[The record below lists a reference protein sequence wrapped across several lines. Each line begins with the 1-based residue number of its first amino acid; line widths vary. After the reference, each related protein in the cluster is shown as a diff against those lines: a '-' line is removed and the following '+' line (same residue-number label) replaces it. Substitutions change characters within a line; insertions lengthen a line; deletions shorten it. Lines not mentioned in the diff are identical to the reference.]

1 MLGKNNK
8 KAKERW
14 NGRKVDHFSLKK
26 LSVGVVSVAVSSS
39 LFFFNSQEV
48 AAQEAEASSQVEA
61 LADHLS
67 DNDVN
72 SDDSDQAGDLFTED
86 GVENKSGEGDFES
99 EAKAEWDQT
108 EKVNRD
114 KTEDTKANIGKQVSP
129 EGQAETKTPEEPESL
144 AGQKE
149 PERKAHQ
156 ESQKSQKDLERK
168 ADQDSQADHE
178 TKPEKEVGQ
187 SRAATTSQ
195 EDPSQGLDLAPKT
208 QWNRDQF
215 LNAALGEW
223 QDLVPN
229 PQDPEEPQVPEEDPE
244 GQEPE
249 EDKDVETD
257 YIKSEELIAQID
269 QNFPRV
275 INYEYKG
282 KEIAGQERPI
292 DTIEVNGKAYQPEV
306 TYQKTGP
313 NKASYVLHA
322 KSDDPADLIDAEFQI
337 DITIEDNV
345 VDFKMVDYVNHLQ
358 DHENLIKTFS
368 IPDHSV
374 VSISGEDEKSRLMS
388 TNLSTNTRVS
398 GDREYQV
405 SDLQPGSQID
415 GLYQFIYNDDFSA
428 TLWSNAQNSGQYR
441 YERVRANV
449 SEVDGQTSLGLSSV
463 PWVIQKSPQHPSPKD
478 QPDLM
483 PHLRVTITDDLNQD
497 GQVDWQDAAIEY
509 RKIANSPQGSETVPE
524 LVSQRIAMNFG
535 SQAQNP
541 FIKTLDGVKRV
552 YLHTDGLGQSVL
564 LKGYGNEGHDS
575 SHLNYK
581 DVGQR
586 MGGVEDFR
594 YLLDQGQEYG
604 ARFGVHINAGE
615 TYPESPVFHDD
626 LLRSN
631 LGQAIYDDEALL
643 KDITDNFAQWLA
655 VQSGDL
661 EAARDMFGRWYDEE
675 IVQFERGDFIYGWNW
690 LDQGYAIDNEYDL
703 LNGRDQ
709 RLKEFRRAIGG
720 NLDFVYVD
728 IWGNG
733 TSGNESAWNSYQLA
747 REINQQGWRLAN
759 EFPSAFEYD
768 STFNHWATDLPYGD
782 YASKGFNS
790 KVARFIRNHEKDV
803 WIGNYPSYLGA
814 AVSPLL
820 GGYYMKDFEGWQG
833 RNDYDEYIRNI
844 YSVNIPTKF
853 LQHFQVIRWEDG
865 YPVKMTDNAGN
876 SFWWVPEMEI
886 ELTDGENSVVVKR
899 KSNDYQNDLEGYMG
913 RTIYLNG
920 KKVLDDDQYLLPWNW
935 DADGED
941 LAEDQERLFHWNE
954 TGGDSVWELPAD
966 WQVDSVVLYRLTDQ
980 GRQLLG
986 HIEVQDGVIKLENI
1000 LPQTPYVI
1008 YKTEQAPLTV
1018 EWDSDPYLDD
1028 TGFNSGSLDYWQVQ
1042 GDTDSASIYRVPG
1055 NNPVLKFEN
1064 SQETTTVSQKINNLK
1079 PGKVYDVYVG
1089 VDNRSDAPAK
1099 LRVTVG
1105 DTVYEN
1111 YTNRSIAQNFVKA
1124 DAHNTNPANATENGK
1139 SYFQNMYVRF
1149 VAPDYGVDVHVSLER
1164 EAGLGNTYFDDVR
1177 VVEKDSRI
1185 PTQEGVFVQDF
1196 EDVTQGIFPFVVG
1209 DVEGVEDNRTHLSE
1223 KHSPYTQAGWDGK
1236 VISDVIDGNWSLKT
1250 NGLVGQDKLVYQTIP
1265 QNLRFEPGKAYK
1277 VSFDYEAGSDGTYA
1291 LAISDEPYDTSVSAS
1306 NGANG
1311 VNIRLIP
1318 LAKTWSENNEIDG
1331 PGHIEFTI
1339 IGGES
1344 GNTWFGIVSTK
1355 QNADTRGE
1363 GGNQANARGYKDF
1376 ILDNLRVE
1384 EVEKTPEVEL
1394 DYIKQMLEPFDYE
1407 SYTEE
1412 SGRAYQQAVYNLLK
1426 ADIFNADDSLI
1437 NQRVEEFKRAKD
1449 NLEPIDYKVNRNK
1462 IEKAEG
1468 PQQDAGAGFEKAFD
1482 GDITTLWHTQ
1492 WAGSGFDQPAIVTFK
1507 EPVEIASIRYIPRQT
1522 GQPNGRLKAGQF
1534 TIIDDQGEAHV
1545 YTFEDWENNAEA
1557 KIVELDEPV
1566 MAKQVILEAKHS
1578 YGDIADHYVSAAE
1591 IEFLKAYDVAEPVDS
1606 QQLDQL
1612 FNRLNGRVPEELY
1625 QSLHSLYRAT
1635 VDLNVLTEASYAE
1648 LKEAL
1653 QSLPLTDN
1661 YPWFDIDIT
1670 ADDQAYPVFKAGEN
1684 GQKNEDGVFSYRIP
1698 ALIQT
1703 KEGTLIAG
1711 ADERH
1716 DHNADWGNIDM
1727 VIRRSTDGG
1736 KTWSDRIVVVDLP
1749 TNPNSEFPGQID
1761 SAFTIDMALV
1771 QAEDGRIL
1779 AVYDMFPEMRGVQDI
1794 RNEDPYIE
1802 IDGKHYL
1809 KLYTDSEAVYTVRD
1823 GGVVYDPVGQPTDY
1837 KVVIESEKAPYSDLG
1852 NLYYGE
1858 QLIGNIYF
1866 MTNSNSPFR
1875 VARTNY
1881 VWVSS
1886 SADDGLTWS
1895 SPKDIT
1901 PQIREDWMLFYG
1913 VGPGAGLTLH
1923 TGPYKGRIVIP
1934 MYSTN
1939 TRSHLNGS
1947 QSSRL
1952 IYSDDNGETWQS
1964 GESVNDGRVLENGE
1978 KIHSSTMNHEQAQTT
1993 EASVVQLNNGDV
2005 KLFMRNLSG
2014 NLQVATSHDG
2024 GETWEDQIRSYDE
2037 VNDVY
2042 VQLAAIQTVID
2053 GQEYVFVTNADGPG
2067 RNNGGLNI
2075 AAVDENGEL
2084 YWFDHLPIQDGQ
2096 FAYNSLTELGQG
2108 EYGILYEHAKDG
2120 ENDYTLYFKN
2130 ISVKPTDQ
2138 TDDEDYPT
2146 IEGELSVDS
2155 VYDFLA
2161 PIFEWNIDYEEDK
2174 GYPTI
2179 EGETSIDS
2187 VYDFLSPVFEWNI
2200 DYEED
2205 KDYPTIEGELSV
2217 DLVYDFLA
2225 PVFEWNIDYE
2235 EETDYPTIEGETS
2248 VDSVYDFLA
2257 PNFEWNIDYEE
2268 DKDYPTIEG
2277 ETSVDSVYDFLAP
2290 DFEWNIDY
2298 QEEDPTSPSPVE
2310 DPDQD
2315 KDGDKPDG
2323 GPVPGSDDLGAGLG
2337 GRDPQTGSDDQEG
2350 QVGQNQSKPV
2360 DNQETPKAGRQAV
2373 EPDKTSTRPVSKET
2387 GSKEDS
2393 QVKAN
2398 KALDYLLQNAKEEE
2412 APSQKVQTGS
2422 ASQAKDS
2429 KDKETLPDTATSAW
2443 ALGAAGMSALLS
2455 GLGLHKFKKEDKED

>member
-8 KAKERW
+8 KAKEKW

-48 AAQEAEASSQVEA
+48 AAEEGEGSPQVEA

-67 DNDVN
+67 DKAKDLEE
-72 SDDSDQAGDLFTED
+72 SDQAGNLITEDPGQVGDFFTED
-86 GVENKSGEGDFES
+86 DVEGQAGEGDFEPD
-99 EAKAEWDQT
+99 AKAEWGQT
-108 EKVNRD
+108 EKANRD
-114 KTEDTKANIGKQVSP
+114 KNENTKANTGKQVSP
-129 EGQAETKTPEEPESL
+129 EGQAEANTSESP
-144 AGQKE
+144 AG
-149 PERKAHQ
+149 
-156 ESQKSQKDLERK
+156 QKDLERK
-168 ADQDSQADHE
+168 ADQGSQAGPE
-178 TKPEKEVGQ
+178 TSPEKEAGQ
-187 SRAATTSQ
+187 SREAKTSQ

-208 QWNRDQF
+208 QWNRNQF

-229 PQDPEEPQVPEEDPE
+229 PQEPEEPGEDS
-244 GQEPE
+244 QDQDPE
-249 EDKDVETD
+249 EDKEVETD
-257 YIKSEELIAQID
+257 YIQSEELIAQID

-292 DTIEVNGKAYQPEV
+292 DTIEVNGKAYKPEV

-322 KSDDPADLIDAEFQI
+322 KSDDPADLIDAEFHI

-428 TLWSNAQNSGQYR
+428 TLWSNAQNQGNYR

-449 SEVDGQTSLGLSSV
+449 SEVDGQASLGLSSV

-626 LLRSN
+626 LLRSS

-913 RTIYLNG
+913 RTIHLNG

-980 GRQLLG
+980 GRQLVG
-986 HIEVQDGVIKLENI
+986 HLEVVDGVIKLENI

-1028 TGFNSGSLDYWQVQ
+1028 TGFNSGSLDYWQVE
-1042 GDTDSASIYRVPG
+1042 GDTDSASIYRVPS

-1064 SQETTTVSQKINNLK
+1064 SQETTTVSQKIDNLK

-1111 YTNRSIAQNFVKA
+1111 YTNRSIARNFVQA
-1124 DAHNTNPANATENGK
+1124 DAHNTNPANATENGT

-1177 VVEKDSRI
+1177 VVEKDRQA
-1185 PTQEGVFVQDF
+1185 PVQEGVYVQDF

-1223 KHSPYTQAGWDGK
+1223 KHTPYTQASWDGK

-1250 NGLVGQDKLVYQTIP
+1250 NGLVGQDKLIYQTIP

-1277 VSFDYEAGSDGTYA
+1277 VSFDYEVGSDGTYA
-1291 LAISDEPYDTSVSAS
+1291 FVTSDQPYDTSARLSQGK
-1306 NGANG
+1306 NGEN
-1311 VNIRLIP
+1311 VTVVP
-1318 LAKTWSENNEIDG
+1318 LRKTWG
-1331 PGHIEFTI
+1331 PGSNQAGSFEFLLVGSET
-1339 IGGES
+1339 
-1344 GNTWFGIVSTK
+1344 GNTWIGIGSTTK
-1355 QNADTRGE
+1355 QPDTE
-1363 GGNQANARGYKDF
+1363 GLSGNVVNARGYNNF
-1376 ILDNLRVE
+1376 VLDNLRVE
-1384 EVEKTPEVEL
+1384 EVDLTPELIL
-1394 DYIKQMLEPFDYE
+1394 DNAINLLLPDSDGPYTQE
-1407 SYTEE
+1407 SSDRYKEALQALLLARGKDGLTVDQ
-1412 SGRAYQQAVYNLLK
+1412 AQALVDQAVQAQNDLEVIK
-1426 ADIFNADDSLI
+1426 RFI
-1437 NQRVEEFKRAKD
+1437 NQDDIAEYEANEQPGD
-1449 NLEPIDYKVNRNK
+1449 PLE
-1462 IEKAEG
+1462 
-1468 PQQDAGAGFEKAFD
+1468 QAFD
-1482 GDITTLWHTQ
+1482 GNYLTNWHTNWNQ
-1492 WAGSGFDQPAIVTFK
+1492 VATNIPAKITLK
-1507 EPVEIASIRYIPRQT
+1507 EPVEVDSFTYVPRQSGFNGIART
-1522 GQPNGRLKAGQF
+1522 GILNVTDANGQVH
-1534 TIIDDQGEAHV
+1534 T
-1545 YTFEDWENNAEA
+1545 YTFSGWARDAQPKTIDFDQTINMVSMEL
-1557 KIVELDEPV
+1557 IVTE
-1566 MAKQVILEAKHS
+1566 S
-1578 YGDIADHYVSAAE
+1578 YGDQDGKFVSAAE
-1591 IEFLKAYDVAEPVDS
+1591 LLFALHEVDEKQAVDPAPFQAALSRAIEELGEDDSRIQAIVAIYEAFEANNLQTDS
-1606 QQLDQL
+1606 SIQALSDQL
-1612 FNRLNGRVPEELY
+1612 L
-1625 QSLHSLYRAT
+1625 
-1635 VDLNVLTEASYAE
+1635 
-1648 LKEAL
+1648 AL
-1653 QSLPLTDN
+1653 
-1661 YPWFDIDIT
+1661 
-1670 ADDQAYPVFKAGEN
+1670 
-1684 GQKNEDGVFSYRIP
+1684 
-1698 ALIQT
+1698 
-1703 KEGTLIAG
+1703 
-1711 ADERH
+1711 
-1716 DHNADWGNIDM
+1716 
-1727 VIRRSTDGG
+1727 
-1736 KTWSDRIVVVDLP
+1736 
-1749 TNPNSEFPGQID
+1749 
-1761 SAFTIDMALV
+1761 
-1771 QAEDGRIL
+1771 
-1779 AVYDMFPEMRGVQDI
+1779 
-1794 RNEDPYIE
+1794 
-1802 IDGKHYL
+1802 
-1809 KLYTDSEAVYTVRD
+1809 
-1823 GGVVYDPVGQPTDY
+1823 
-1837 KVVIESEKAPYSDLG
+1837 
-1852 NLYYGE
+1852 
-1858 QLIGNIYF
+1858 
-1866 MTNSNSPFR
+1866 
-1875 VARTNY
+1875 
-1881 VWVSS
+1881 
-1886 SADDGLTWS
+1886 
-1895 SPKDIT
+1895 
-1901 PQIREDWMLFYG
+1901 
-1913 VGPGAGLTLH
+1913 
-1923 TGPYKGRIVIP
+1923 
-1934 MYSTN
+1934 
-1939 TRSHLNGS
+1939 
-1947 QSSRL
+1947 
-1952 IYSDDNGETWQS
+1952 
-1964 GESVNDGRVLENGE
+1964 LEND
-1978 KIHSSTMNHEQAQTT
+1978 S
-1993 EASVVQLNNGDV
+1993 
-2005 KLFMRNLSG
+2005 
-2014 NLQVATSHDG
+2014 
-2024 GETWEDQIRSYDE
+2024 
-2037 VNDVY
+2037 
-2042 VQLAAIQTVID
+2042 
-2053 GQEYVFVTNADGPG
+2053 
-2067 RNNGGLNI
+2067 
-2075 AAVDENGEL
+2075 
-2084 YWFDHLPIQDGQ
+2084 
-2096 FAYNSLTELGQG
+2096 
-2108 EYGILYEHAKDG
+2108 
-2120 ENDYTLYFKN
+2120 
-2130 ISVKPTDQ
+2130 
-2138 TDDEDYPT
+2138 DDEDYPS

-2161 PIFEWNIDYEEDK
+2161 PVFEWSIDYEED
-2174 GYPTI
+2174 
-2179 EGETSIDS
+2179 
-2187 VYDFLSPVFEWNI
+2187 
-2200 DYEED
+2200 
-2205 KDYPTIEGELSV
+2205 
-2217 DLVYDFLA
+2217 
-2225 PVFEWNIDYE
+2225 
-2235 EETDYPTIEGETS
+2235 TDYPTIEGETS

-2257 PNFEWNIDYEE
+2257 PVFEWNIDDEEDTDYPTIEGETSVDSVYDFLAPVFEWNIDDDEDTDYPSIEGELSVDSVYDFLAPVFEWNIDYDE
-2268 DKDYPTIEG
+2268 DTDYPTIEG

-2298 QEEDPTSPSPVE
+2298 EEAAPTSPSP
-2310 DPDQD
+2310 DPDHDQD
-2315 KDGDKPDG
+2315 NDSQDPDG
-2323 GPVPGSDDLGAGLG
+2323 GSGQAPDLDDLELKPGDSDD
-2337 GRDPQTGSDDQEG
+2337 REDPQADSDDQEG
-2350 QVGQNQSKPV
+2350 QVGQDPSDPV
-2360 DNQETPKAGRQAV
+2360 DSQETPKASV
-2373 EPDKTSTRPVSKET
+2373 KPVKSDKTSPVVSSKDI
-2387 GSKEDS
+2387 GSKEAS
-2393 QVKAN
+2393 QVKDN
-2398 KALDYLLQNAKEEE
+2398 KALDYLLKQAKGEK
-2412 APSQKVQTGS
+2412 ATSQKATSQNPQTDS

-2429 KDKETLPDTATSAW
+2429 KDQDTLPDTATSAW
-2443 ALGAAGMSALLS
+2443 ALGALGLSALLS
-2455 GLGLHKFKKEDKED
+2455 GLGIQKFKKEDKED